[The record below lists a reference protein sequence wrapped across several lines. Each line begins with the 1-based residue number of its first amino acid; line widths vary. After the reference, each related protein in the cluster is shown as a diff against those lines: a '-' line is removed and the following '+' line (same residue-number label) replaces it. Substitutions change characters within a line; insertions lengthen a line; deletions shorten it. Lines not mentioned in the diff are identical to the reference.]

1 MVYLSLQL
9 KSGKL
14 KHNANSKIL
23 VNVITCMKSIFAFL
37 ALAFMISVIPYSYA
51 ETLRQSMEGGMD
63 LEITYPDSVMNERMF
78 SIAILL
84 QNNGWENKQDI
95 SFTLSNP
102 DGAFISHGENTI
114 IIDELTTTSSFGT
127 TIDYQ
132 VSKTANEGS
141 HFLNIDYTQILVSNN
156 VDPME
161 PTQTNIAL
169 PITIFGEP
177 VVVIQT
183 VTPESIFSNS
193 EFTFETTV
201 LSEDIDLK
209 DVTVQII
216 TPDDIE
222 FRGDTSYVISLL
234 EKQEPY
240 TVTAEMITPTK
251 DVTMEHTIPVKVLVS
266 YTDDLGEE
274 NTETQSVPLLLRP
287 KMFMEITNDW
297 GIWIGDFFIAPYV
310 SVGTIVGIPAGTILS
325 LLIRNAQNKKK
336 KQTKS
341 K

>member
-1 MVYLSLQL
+1 
-9 KSGKL
+9 
-14 KHNANSKIL
+14 
-23 VNVITCMKSIFAFL
+23 
-37 ALAFMISVIPYSYA
+37 MIDRV
-51 ETLRQSMEGGMD
+51 
-63 LEITYPDSVMNERMF
+63 F
-78 SIAILL
+78 SISILL

-95 SFTLSNP
+95 SFTLSNL
-102 DGAFISHGENTI
+102 DGAFTAHGDNTI

-127 TIDYQ
+127 TVDYQ
-132 VSKTANEGS
+132 VSSTAIEGP
-141 HFLNIDYTQILVSNN
+141 HFLNIDYSQVLVSNN
-156 VDPME
+156 IDPME
-161 PTQTNIAL
+161 PTQTNIAI
-169 PITIFGEP
+169 PIVVFGNP
-177 VVVIQT
+177 VIVIET

-216 TPDDIE
+216 TPGDIE
-222 FRGDTSYVISLL
+222 FRGDTSYVISFL

-240 TVTAEMITPTK
+240 TITAEMITPIN
-251 DVTMEHTIPVKVLVS
+251 DVTNEYTIPVKVLIS

-274 NTETQSVPLLLRP
+274 KTETQSVPLLLRP

-310 SVGTIVGIPAGTILS
+310 SVGTLVGIPAGTILS

-336 KQTKS
+336 RQKNPS
-341 K
+341 NP

>member
-1 MVYLSLQL
+1 M
-9 KSGKL
+9 
-14 KHNANSKIL
+14 
-23 VNVITCMKSIFAFL
+23 T
-37 ALAFMISVIPYSYA
+37 
-51 ETLRQSMEGGMD
+51 
-63 LEITYPDSVMNERMF
+63 ERMF
-78 SIAILL
+78 SISILL

-95 SFTLSNP
+95 SFTLSNM
-102 DGAFISHGENTI
+102 DGAFTALGDNTI
-114 IIDELTTTSSFGT
+114 VIKELKTTSSFGA

-132 VSKTANEGS
+132 VTNTANEGT
-141 HFLNIDYTQILVSNN
+141 HFLNIDYTQVLVSNN
-156 VDPME
+156 IDPMD

-169 PITIFGEP
+169 PIVVYGNP
-177 VVVIQT
+177 VIIIET

-201 LSEDIDLK
+201 SSEEIDIK

-216 TPDDIE
+216 TPADIE

-234 EKQEPY
+234 EKQKPY

-251 DVTMEHTIPVKVLVS
+251 DVMMEYTIPVKVLVS

-274 NTETQSVPLLLRP
+274 KTETQSIPLLLRP

-310 SVGTIVGIPAGTILS
+310 SIGTIVGIPAGTILS
-325 LLIRNAQNKKK
+325 LMIRRAQNKKK
-336 KQTKS
+336 KRK
-341 K
+341 KPK

>member
-1 MVYLSLQL
+1 
-9 KSGKL
+9 
-14 KHNANSKIL
+14 
-23 VNVITCMKSIFAFL
+23 MKSTFAFL

-102 DGAFISHGENTI
+102 DGAFISHGESMI

-201 LSEDIDLK
+201 FSEDIDLK

-287 KMFMEITNDW
+287 KMFMEVTNDW

-336 KQTKS
+336 KRTKS
-341 K
+341 N